1 MGALDAAWMMKGFGA
16 CEDPLK
22 LLEERE
28 AIHLLLTQTTSERLH
43 KNHSAYT
50 INPSTRYPNLSG
62 IVPLAEVTSLYDV
75 GTGPIK
81 NMPRTPQLRSAEK
94 RPLAPMAEAS
104 DRKRSKDDSV
114 VQERLQPVSLE
125 PAKKPRIVD
134 ALTDTAQTNAPL
146 PITKTHSPETKLKLK
161 TVKSEERSLFRPALK
176 PKPTITFSNDS
187 RLHKNTHK
195 KSGSTKDN
203 PVTLLSHTRMIA
215 EDSSTIKDTVLNKPS
230 AQKPVL
236 PDNKPILQKL
246 TSPKPPIVH
255 KSSPEINHSSTEI
268 NHFSPEINHS
278 SPAQSRNPS
287 PPPKEVNV
295 LEMRASMEKKIIDA
309 GWNSVLKKEVTRR
322 STVGAVDLAKKV
334 PKSASFSD
342 LKSQQKPNSLS
353 IGAYSRQYSD
363 KHHKLDCQSCDKE
376 NVDKMA
382 NKDLTSVKKQDHP
395 GAGKHTASQEKHS
408 FLKWLKEPVAAV
420 VASFK
425 HSSSGSYSPKDHP
438 DGGSDKDKESYQTLD
453 KENNNTPELQPA
465 TPTKVATPTQ
475 QLVTSIP
482 DEPRPM
488 SPIETTQA
496 CAVTPV
502 LQDLPVKLVS
512 PDQVDDLP
520 WEDVDEVTT
529 SSSGAPENAI
539 RIQSLIDR
547 LEPSSVW

>member
-1 MGALDAAWMMKGFGA
+1 MGALDAAWMMKGFGVG
-16 CEDPLK
+16 EDPLK

-28 AIHLLLTQTTSERLH
+28 AIHLLLPQTTSERLH

-94 RPLAPMAEAS
+94 RPPAPMAEAS
-104 DRKRSKDDSV
+104 DRKKSKDDSV

-134 ALTDTAQTNAPL
+134 ALTDTAQTNTPL
-146 PITKTHSPETKLKLK
+146 PITKTHSPKAKLKLK
-161 TVKSEERSLFRPALK
+161 TAKSEGRSLFRPALK

-187 RLHKNTHK
+187 CLHKSTHK

-215 EDSSTIKDTVLNKPS
+215 EDNSTIKDTVLNKPS
-230 AQKPVL
+230 AQKPIL
-236 PDNKPILQKL
+236 PDNEPILQKL

-255 KSSPEINHSSTEI
+255 KSSLEIY
-268 NHFSPEINHS
+268 HS
-278 SPAQSRNPS
+278 SPAQSRDPS

-309 GWNSVLKKEVTRR
+309 GWNSVPKKEVTRR

-342 LKSQQKPNSLS
+342 LKSQQQPNSLS
-353 IGAYSRQYSD
+353 IDAYSRQYSD
-363 KHHKLDCQSCDKE
+363 KHHKLDRQSCDKE

-382 NKDLTSVKKQDHP
+382 NKDLTSVKKQHHP
-395 GAGKHTASQEKHS
+395 ATGKHTASQEKHS

-425 HSSSGSYSPKDHP
+425 HSSSGSYSPKDYP
-438 DGGSDKDKESYQTLD
+438 DGGSDKDEGSYQKLD
-453 KENNNTPELQPA
+453 KENNNTPELQPSTPTKAA
-465 TPTKVATPTQ
+465 TPTK
-475 QLVTSIP
+475 QLVT

-496 CAVTPV
+496 GAVTPV

-520 WEDVDEVTT
+520 WEDVDEATT
-529 SSSGAPENAI
+529 SSSGAPEDAI

-547 LEPSSVW
+547 LEPSTVR